1 MLAGMS
7 VLSTGGHH
15 VHLKAHVPVWDI
27 GYLPTTFRIAPLSV
41 DQLWRAWHVATSSG
55 PALQGICGKM
65 LPAGEHR
72 VNDIRQ
78 LSRYSQV
85 VACIKGPAKVSAENV
100 EESFQ
105 ELWKQC
111 EQLALDH
118 GMVLGS
124 TQQGAGTF
132 YNSLCS
138 NKALKTA
145 LQSVTRPTV
154 AIPAKELSALSA
166 PAHANNGILF
176 QAARQQ
182 FRASQALAP
191 AGFVAS
197 TLQKVLVPQPVA
209 HAGSAETQDEAPASP
224 QITIHAGI
232 AGTRHEA
239 PEIPLVTTVA
249 GTWRAWW
256 CTPILRHMIG
266 RNGAGSTRLSRYRQA
281 VEYVR
286 CELSVAECEKHP
298 EVALDRGWATLAGYL
313 KNVHGVTV
321 HEDGAPSRQVVFI
334 VVWSAA

>member
-1 MLAGMS
+1 
-7 VLSTGGHH
+7 
-15 VHLKAHVPVWDI
+15 
-27 GYLPTTFRIAPLSV
+27 
-41 DQLWRAWHVATSSG
+41 
-55 PALQGICGKM
+55 M
-65 LPAGEHR
+65 LPAGENR

-85 VACIKGPAKVSAENV
+85 VACIKGPAKVSAETV

-145 LQSVTRPTV
+145 LQSVTRPAV

-166 PAHANNGILF
+166 PAHANNGIFF

-182 FRASQALAP
+182 FRASQALTP
-191 AGFVAS
+191 SGFAAS
-197 TLQKVLVPQPVA
+197 TLQNVPVA
-209 HAGSAETQDEAPASP
+209 HAGSAEIRDEAPASP
-224 QITIHAGI
+224 PITINAGI

-239 PEIPLVTTVA
+239 TEIPRVTTVV

-256 CTPILRHMIG
+256 CAPFLRHMTC
-266 RNGAGSTRLSRYRQA
+266 RNGAESTRMSRYRQA

-286 CELSVAECEKHP
+286 CGLSLAECEKHP

-313 KNVHGVTV
+313 KNVHGVSI

-334 VVWSAA
+334 VV